1 MSPRP
6 EDVAALLRASARDSV
21 WLPVDGTSMFPAIS
35 GGSEARGEAQSL
47 RPWIAESLAFCDA
60 NGVVVVH
67 RYRKRD
73 AEGRWIFR
81 GDNRKLR
88 DEPVDPQLVVGLVT
102 HVRRGETVRRFA
114 IRSRLAWIVD
124 RLIGRIS
131 RHSVYRSFGRRS

>member
-1 MSPRP
+1 
-6 EDVAALLRASARDSV
+6 
-21 WLPVDGTSMFPAIS
+21 MFPTILA
-35 GGSEARGEAQSL
+35 GSEVRVEARSR
-47 RPWIAESLAFCDA
+47 RPRIAEIWAFCDA

-88 DEPVDPQLVVGLVT
+88 DEPVDPQLLIGVVT
-102 HVRRGETVRRFA
+102 HVRRAGIVRRFA
-114 IRSRLAWIVD
+114 IWSRLTWIVD

-131 RHSVYRSFGRRS
+131 RHSVYRPFRRRT